1 MRRTLFDGGLTVN
14 GDKKL
19 AVFGIAAACVI
30 GLINHM
36 QYNNQAYYRKLRII
50 TYHGSEI
57 I

>member
-1 MRRTLFDGGLTVN
+1 MN

>member
-36 QYNNQAYYRKLRII
+36 QYNNQEYYRKLRII